1 MTRAEWIELALVAVV
16 AAASSQT
23 AQFFQP
29 AIPLWQ
35 IVLGLSALV
44 LAQSLVRD
52 VAILIRQRRTKS
64 SAPKEIVQCFCL
76 ESTIGATGVAAG
88 AALVGLGVARQ
99 FTVSPWKI
107 SVAVAATM
115 ILGLVIKD
123 LVISWKPPRVR
134 REKDHVNLLV
144 RWKMNIG

>member
-16 AAASSQT
+16 AAASSHT
-23 AQFFQP
+23 AQLLPP

-35 IVLGLSALV
+35 IVLGLSALL
-44 LAQSLVRD
+44 LAQSLMRD
-52 VAILIRQRRTKS
+52 VAILIRQGRAKS
-64 SAPKEIVQCFCL
+64 NVPRKIARCFCL
-76 ESTIGATGVAAG
+76 ESTVGATGVAAG

-99 FTVSPWKI
+99 FTVSPWKV

-134 REKDHVNLLV
+134 YEKDHVNLLV
-144 RWKMNIG
+144 RWK